1 MNKRLHILLVFVW
14 CLLTASAQNISVAS
28 FRMLENDLTANT
40 HGTME
45 RDQNGEV
52 AALIKIVTSEQGFTF
67 DGGMVGITKVKQ
79 EVGEVWV
86 YVPHG
91 LKKITI
97 KHQQLGVLRDY
108 FFPLPIEK
116 ARTYEM
122 VLTTGRVET
131 VVTHAVSKQYVIFNV
146 TPANASVELGDEV
159 LTVDEIGSAAKNVPF
174 GTYSYR
180 VSCANYHT
188 AAGQVTVTAEG
199 KAEVNVTLRPNFGWM
214 KLDASSDEYRGAYV
228 YVNNERVGQLPYMSK
243 ELKSGSYKVKVVK
256 SMYKPFEAQV
266 LVSDN
271 ETATI
276 DVSLVPNF
284 ANITLVADAESE
296 IWIDGEKKGVGRW
309 VGPLEMGDYT
319 VEVRK
324 PSHRNASEIVHVAT
338 PLAKTINLKSPS
350 PIYATLELESNPL
363 RARVLV
369 DGVEVGETPLMKG
382 DVLIG
387 THKVTFQKEGYT
399 TVEKTVVVKENE
411 ENHLSATLVSKSGA
425 GMNVVGNKTPVA
437 PATSGKDKKKEEQ
450 KEDQKKEAKKAD
462 EGQEK
467 NQDEEQKA
475 KPSSIIIG
483 AGAGYSTYG
492 FNYGGEVGFA
502 LHGFT
507 VSVGVKNN
515 IMGKY
520 TMCDNLTGAAEEE
533 HSVQLLRFNAKVG
546 YTLGENFQFTPQVG
560 VVFGTSFLTG
570 KEYVMGEL
578 PVWDGVD
585 SKKQMV
591 LADKDYRDMNKR
603 IMKMAEKSFRLSLG
617 ARMGYTTNSGLGVY
631 VTPEYVIGEGVAVSA
646 GLSFKF

>member
-1 MNKRLHILLVFVW
+1 MNKRLHILLVFAW

-52 AALIKIVTSEQGFTF
+52 AALIKIVTSEQGFLF
-67 DGGMVGITKVKQ
+67 DGGMVGVVKTKQ
-79 EVGEVWV
+79 SVGEVWV

-97 KHQQLGVLRDY
+97 QHQQLGVLRDY

-146 TPANASVELGDEV
+146 TPVNASVELGDEV
-159 LTVDEIGSAAKNVPF
+159 LTVDEAGSAAKNVPF

-188 AAGQVTVTAEG
+188 TAGQVTVTAEG

-228 YVNNERVGQLPYMSK
+228 YVNNERVGQLPYVSK

-284 ANITLVADAESE
+284 ADITLVADAESE

-369 DGVEVGETPLMKG
+369 DGVEVGETPLMKS

-387 THKVTFQKEGYT
+387 THKVTFQKEGCT
-399 TVEKTVVVKENE
+399 TVERTIVVKENE
-411 ENHLSATLVSKSGA
+411 ENHLSATLVSKSGT
-425 GMNVVGNKTPVA
+425 GMNVAGNKAPVV
-437 PATSGKDKKKEEQ
+437 PATSGKDKKKEE
-450 KEDQKKEAKKAD
+450 
-462 EGQEK
+462 K
-467 NQDEEQKA
+467 NQDEEKEA
-475 KPSSIIIG
+475 KHSSFIID

-492 FNYGGEVGFA
+492 FNYGGGVGFV
-502 LHGFT
+502 LRGFT
-507 VSVGVKNN
+507 VSAGVKDYM
-515 IMGKY
+515 MGSY
-520 TMCDNLTGAAEEE
+520 TMCDNMTGGAEED

-546 YTLGENFQFTPQVG
+546 YTLGRNFQFTPQVG

-603 IMKMAEKSFRLSLG
+603 IMKMAEKSFRLSFG
-617 ARMGYTTNSGLGVY
+617 ARMGYHANFGLGVY

-646 GLSFKF
+646 GLSLEF